1 MNFISMFMSYYY
13 SISCT
18 FQCLNFGPFIFIT
31 DIREV
36 FTLITKLAFVKTRFI
51 DQAHLFIGL
60 ECDFHFEVELFAR

>member
-1 MNFISMFMSYYY
+1 MNFISMSMFYYY
-13 SISCT
+13 LISCT
-18 FQCLNFGPFIFIT
+18 FQYLSFGPFIFIS

-36 FTLITKLAFVKTRFI
+36 FTLIMRLAFVKTRFI